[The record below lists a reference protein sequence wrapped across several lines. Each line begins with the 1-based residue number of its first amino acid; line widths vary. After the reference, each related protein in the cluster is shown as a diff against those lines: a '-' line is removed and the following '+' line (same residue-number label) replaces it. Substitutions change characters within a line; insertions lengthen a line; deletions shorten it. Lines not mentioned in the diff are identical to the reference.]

1 MMLYEGYKYYRI
13 REEKEGKEIIEKNKR
28 TSALFDRFKKGQYSL
43 SSFLDAIKYQ
53 TWLLRCICL
62 CSILFIKK

>member
-43 SSFLDAIKYQ
+43 SNFLDAIKYQ
-53 TWLLRCICL
+53 TWL
-62 CSILFIKK
+62 